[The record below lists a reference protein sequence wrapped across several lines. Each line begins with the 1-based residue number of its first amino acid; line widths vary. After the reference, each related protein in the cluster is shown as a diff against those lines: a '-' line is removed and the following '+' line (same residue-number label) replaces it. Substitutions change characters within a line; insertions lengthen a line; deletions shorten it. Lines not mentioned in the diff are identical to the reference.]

1 MIGSVIIFGLGMSTS
16 VFGMM
21 MIGLQRMDIFNKISI
36 SFSILG
42 AAGTL
47 IVLEAGYGLRGL
59 VLNNGIIVVLGGAVN
74 IMAAYHLVP
83 TLKFNPF
90 MAEWK
95 MFRKMF
101 NFGTKL
107 QVAKLANLLAF
118 QLNAWLISAFLNVG
132 MVTPYGFA
140 AGFIGSV
147 RNLLLMLPSAVI
159 PATSELESRN
169 EKERS
174 LEFYDR
180 GTRYL
185 VLFGTPICTFSIVT
199 ASLVMLAWLG
209 PEYKLL
215 TESVWVVQ
223 ILAIGYYANLSTGV
237 ATGVAVG
244 MGKPEYE
251 MKFGVMLAIS
261 SLFLSV
267 GLVYF
272 IGFYGPAVGSTI
284 SLTVCALYFY
294 KLFHRY
300 LKQPM
305 IPFLTRMYGIPI
317 LISTL
322 AGLVISVLQG
332 QLVST
337 FAPVSRLP
345 ILAVILLE
353 GLVFSAVYIFLILR
367 TSYMDAY
374 DLNLFRRYLEKFGL
388 R

>member
-1 MIGSVIIFGLGMSTS
+1 
-16 VFGMM
+16 
-21 MIGLQRMDIFNKISI
+21 
-36 SFSILG
+36 
-42 AAGTL
+42 
-47 IVLEAGYGLRGL
+47 
-59 VLNNGIIVVLGGAVN
+59 
-74 IMAAYHLVP
+74 MAAYHLVP

-118 QLNAWLISAFLNVG
+118 QLNAWLISAFLHVG

-261 SLFLSV
+261 SLVLSV

-305 IPFLTRMYGIPI
+305 IPFLTRMYGMPI

-322 AGLVISVLQG
+322 AGLVISVLQW

-345 ILAVILLE
+345 ILAVIVLE

>member
-1 MIGSVIIFGLGMSTS
+1 
-16 VFGMM
+16 
-21 MIGLQRMDIFNKISI
+21 
-36 SFSILG
+36 
-42 AAGTL
+42 
-47 IVLEAGYGLRGL
+47 
-59 VLNNGIIVVLGGAVN
+59 
-74 IMAAYHLVP
+74 
-83 TLKFNPF
+83 

-118 QLNAWLISAFLNVG
+118 QLNAWLISAFLHVG

-169 EKERS
+169 EKDRS

-185 VLFGTPICTFSIVT
+185 ILFGTPICTFSIVT

-244 MGKPEYE
+244 MG
-251 MKFGVMLAIS
+251 
-261 SLFLSV
+261 
-267 GLVYF
+267 
-272 IGFYGPAVGSTI
+272 
-284 SLTVCALYFY
+284 
-294 KLFHRY
+294 
-300 LKQPM
+300 
-305 IPFLTRMYGIPI
+305 
-317 LISTL
+317 
-322 AGLVISVLQG
+322 
-332 QLVST
+332 
-337 FAPVSRLP
+337 
-345 ILAVILLE
+345 
-353 GLVFSAVYIFLILR
+353 
-367 TSYMDAY
+367 
-374 DLNLFRRYLEKFGL
+374 
-388 R
+388 